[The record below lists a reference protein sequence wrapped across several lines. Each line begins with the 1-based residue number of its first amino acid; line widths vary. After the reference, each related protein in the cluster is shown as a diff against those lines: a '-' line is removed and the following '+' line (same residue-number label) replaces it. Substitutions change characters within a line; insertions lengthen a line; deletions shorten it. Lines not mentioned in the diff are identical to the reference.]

1 MRRLSLPIVYFASAL
16 AIVVLGDSLLYAILP
31 SYYTQLELAPIQV
44 GILLSANRWIR
55 LSTNYLAEYCYRRYP
70 SNLWLIG
77 AFFSGS
83 FVIAVYGLAD
93 MFVLLFGARILWGV
107 SFSFLRQAGVMT
119 VVKSSSATHLGER
132 MGFFRG
138 ILAIWLTIGLFLGSL
153 SHDIYGFTATLV
165 CLSILS
171 LVSVPLGAL
180 SQKNIPQ
187 SSEKFSK
194 IVPGKIDAVVI
205 CCGFVSGLV
214 GAGMI
219 MSTLGLIL
227 KEQVGESMEV
237 AGYTVGV
244 ATLTGIMLGI
254 RWFVD
259 GLGSPVLGAVADR
272 FGRQR
277 SIALLLIIST
287 VTLLVVSFLTKP
299 ALLLLLIV
307 LFFSC
312 ATALTTLLSVQAG
325 QSGPRSVASYSTSV
339 DLGMSMGPLI
349 GWSIAQLGLP
359 TNYVFLSGCAIYFIA
374 ALIALKTFGLRV
386 ININIGH

>member
-1 MRRLSLPIVYFASAL
+1 MRRPSLSIVYFASAL
-16 AIVVLGDSLLYAILP
+16 AIVVLGDFLLYAILP
-31 SYYTQLELAPIQV
+31 SYYTQLEFAPIQV
-44 GILLSANRWIR
+44 GILLSVNRWIR
-55 LSTNYLAEYCYRRYP
+55 VFTNHLVEYCYRRYP
-70 SNLWLIG
+70 SNLWLVG
-77 AFFSGS
+77 AFFTGS

-93 MFVLLFGARILWGV
+93 MFALFFVARILWGV

-119 VVKSSSATHLGER
+119 VVRSTSATHLGER

-153 SHDIYGFTATLV
+153 SHDIYGFTTTLV

-171 LVSVPLGAL
+171 LISVPLGAL

-187 SSEKFSK
+187 LSERFSK
-194 IVPGKIDAVVI
+194 STPGKIDALVI
-205 CCGFVSGLV
+205 CYGFVIGLV

-227 KEQVGESMEV
+227 KEQVGESMEI

-254 RWFVD
+254 RWFID
-259 GLGSPVLGAVADR
+259 GLGSPILGAIADR

-277 SIALLLIIST
+277 SIAVLLTINT
-287 VTLLVVSFLTKP
+287 VTLLAVSFLTKP
-299 ALLLLLIV
+299 TLLILLIV
-307 LFFSC
+307 LFFIC
-312 ATALTTLLSVQAG
+312 TTALMTLLSAQAG

-349 GWSIAQLGLP
+349 GWSIAQLELP
-359 TNYVFLSGCAIYFIA
+359 TSFVFLSGCAIFFIA
-374 ALIALKTFGLRV
+374 ALIALKTLGFRGQA
-386 ININIGH
+386 